1 MNMSMEYYTACEAY
15 GATAH
20 FVGEKVFAPAF
31 GRGIDLHS
39 TTGMGQ
45 FNGATHMMHEGAVIS
60 ASARV
65 AYITDSRHRV
75 MCNEGGSPALDG
87 SNDYIDTGNTAIVTE
102 MDSDFSFAIWF
113 NTFGNTVA
121 ASETLFGCN
130 GGSANTGYPQLWCK
144 FQASNSTIRLQI
156 KNDAGTLWKADTG
169 ALANITTGPHLF
181 GCSFDWSEATGSGT
195 VPASFYYDGQ
205 AAGYT
210 ASSEGNLAA
219 GTTNAGDQKVYLGA
233 RSDKATSD
241 GAAANHST
249 SGYGPFPWFG
259 GTVLTATQHADL
271 YRIGRMPERT
281 DSVYRMGA

>member
-1 MNMSMEYYTACEAY
+1 MSMEFYTACEAY

-20 FVGEKVFAPAF
+20 FVGDMVFAPAS

-39 TTGMGQ
+39 TTAMGQ
-45 FNGATHMMHEGAVIS
+45 FNGAAHMMHEAAPSTSGRFDYV
-60 ASARV
+60 
-65 AYITDSRHRV
+65 TDSRRRV
-75 MCNEGGSPALDG
+75 ISNDGGAPYLDG

-113 NTFGNTVA
+113 NTFGQTVV

-130 GGSANTGYPQLWCK
+130 GGSANTGYPQLWCR

-156 KNDAGTLWKADTG
+156 KNDSGTLWKADTG
-169 ALANITTGPHLF
+169 ALANITTGPHLL

-195 VPASFYYDGQ
+195 VPASFYYDGES
-205 AAGYT
+205 AGYS
-210 ASSEGNLAA
+210 ASTEGNVSG
-219 GTTNAGDQKVYLGA
+219 GTTNAGDQKVYIGA
-233 RSDKATSD
+233 RSNKATSD

-249 SGYGPFPWFG
+249 SGYGSFAWFG

-281 DSVYRMGA
+281 DSVYKMGA